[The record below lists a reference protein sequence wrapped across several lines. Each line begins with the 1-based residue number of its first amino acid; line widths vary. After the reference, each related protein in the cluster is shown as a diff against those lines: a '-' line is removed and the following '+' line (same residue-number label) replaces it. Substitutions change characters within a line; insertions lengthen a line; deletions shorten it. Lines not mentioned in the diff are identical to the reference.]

1 MFFLRMCAFGFALVS
16 LTLSASAAEPK
27 SEEQKAFYAL
37 GVALARNL
45 ASFNLTPAEL
55 ELVKA
60 GLTDESRG
68 EATIDLETYIEKIG
82 ELQSERV
89 AAQTRVEREA
99 GQAFR
104 TKAAAQKGAITTP
117 SGIVIQHIKTGSGA
131 SPTAQDTVTVHYQG
145 TTTDGTV
152 FDSSRERDRPETFPL
167 EAVIPCW
174 TEALQT
180 MKAGGQS
187 RIICPPELAYGDRG
201 APPIKPGATLVF
213 DVELLEVQRARP

>member
-1 MFFLRMCAFGFALVS
+1 
-16 LTLSASAAEPK
+16 
-27 SEEQKAFYAL
+27 
-37 GVALARNL
+37 
-45 ASFNLTPAEL
+45 
-55 ELVKA
+55 
-60 GLTDESRG
+60 
-68 EATIDLETYIEKIG
+68 
-82 ELQSERV
+82 
-89 AAQTRVEREA
+89 
-99 GQAFR
+99 
-104 TKAAAQKGAITTP
+104 
-117 SGIVIQHIKTGSGA
+117 
-131 SPTAQDTVTVHYQG
+131 
-145 TTTDGTV
+145 V